1 MLNKCL
7 IVDEMHPSIIPLLA
21 SCGLEADYQPGIHR
35 NEVLEI
41 IHKYAG
47 LLVRSKLKIDRE
59 LLENASKLVFIGR
72 AGAGMDLIDVEEV
85 EKRNIHLFNAPEGNR
100 DALAEHAVGMLFAM
114 LNKIVAADKEVRSGL
129 WQREANRGVE
139 LYKKTIALIGY
150 GYMGRAFAR
159 RLSAFGC
166 TILVYD
172 KESVQ
177 PDPGIILADMETI
190 YREAD
195 IVSFHVPLTEETRFM
210 VDFSYF
216 ERFKKNIWLLNTA
229 RGEILK
235 LRDLIRYLKSGKI
248 LGAALDV
255 LENEKFHTFTP
266 DQRDDFDELIRFEN
280 VILTP
285 HVGGWSYESYVR
297 INEVLVEKIRN
308 SGLF

>member
-7 IVDEMHPSIIPLLA
+7 IVDEMHPSIIALLA
-21 SCGLEADYQPGIHR
+21 SCGLEADYQPGIR
-35 NEVLEI
+35 RSEVLEI

-59 LLENASKLVFIGR
+59 LLENASRLVFIGR
-72 AGAGMDLIDVEEV
+72 AGAGVDLIDVEEV
-85 EKRNIHLFNAPEGNR
+85 EKRNIRLFNAPEGNR
-100 DALAEHAVGMLFAM
+100 DALAEHAVGMLFAL
-114 LNKIVAADKEVRSGL
+114 LNKIISADKEVRSGL
-129 WQREANRGVE
+129 WQREANRGGE

-172 KESVQ
+172 KEPVQ
-177 PDPGIILADMETI
+177 TEPGIMLTDMETI
-190 YREAD
+190 CKEAD
-195 IVSFHVPLTEETRFM
+195 VVSFHVPLTDETRFM
-210 VDFSYF
+210 ADFAYF
-216 ERFKKNIWLLNTA
+216 NRFKKNIWVVNTA

-235 LRDLIRYLKSGKI
+235 LSDLISHLKSGKI
-248 LGAALDV
+248 RGAALDV
-255 LENEKFHTFTP
+255 LENEKFNTFTP
-266 DQRDDFDELIRFEN
+266 EQHKDFDELIRFEN
-280 VILTP
+280 VVLTP

-297 INEVLVEKIRN
+297 INEVLIEKIRN

>member
-7 IVDEMHPSIIPLLA
+7 IVDEMHSSIIPLLA
-21 SCGLEADYQPGIHR
+21 SCGLEADYQPAIER

-41 IHKYAG
+41 IHQYAG
-47 LLVRSKLKIDRE
+47 LLVRSKLKVDRE

-72 AGAGMDLIDVEEV
+72 AGAGVDLIDVEEV
-85 EKRNIHLFNAPEGNR
+85 EKRNIQLFNAPEGNR
-100 DALAEHAVGMLFAM
+100 DALAEHAVGMLFAL
-114 LNKIVAADKEVRSGL
+114 LNRIVSSDREVRQGL
-129 WQREANRGVE
+129 WRREANRGTE

-172 KESVQ
+172 NKPVQ
-177 PDPGIILADMETI
+177 TEPGITLADMDTI
-190 YREAD
+190 YDEAD
-195 IVSFHVPLTEETRFM
+195 VVSFHIPLTDETRSM
-210 VDFSYF
+210 ADLSYF
-216 ERFKKNIWLLNTA
+216 KRFKKHIWLVNTA

-235 LRDLIRYLKSGKI
+235 LKDLVSLLKSGKI

-255 LENEKFHTFTP
+255 LENEKFNKFS
-266 DQRDDFDELIRFEN
+266 QQQQADFDELIRFEN

-285 HVGGWSYESYVR
+285 HIGGWSHESYVR
-297 INEVLVEKIRN
+297 INKVLIEKIRN